1 MTTEQ
6 TILAM
11 EQQRRQAMVQ
21 ADVPAL
27 QRLLSDRLMWI
38 HGTGRP
44 DTKAGVI
51 GSIGSGKTQ
60 YQSIDCSDESV
71 RFFGPVAVV
80 SGVAVM
86 NAVIAGEPRVLNNR
100 FTILWEQQPHGD
112 WQAVNWQST
121 GLRPA

>member
-1 MTTEQ
+1 MTPEP

-27 QRLLSDRLMWI
+27 QRLFSPRLMWI

-44 DTKAGVI
+44 DTKEGVI

-80 SGVAVM
+80 SGVALM
-86 NAVIAGEPRVLNNR
+86 NAVIAGEPRVLHNR
-100 FTILWEQQPHGD
+100 FTILWEQQADGQ
-112 WQAVNWQST
+112 WQVVNWQST
-121 GLRPA
+121 TLPKA